1 MHSSKSSF
9 FRWLQ
14 GARQQV
20 GRQLQAEMDRESMAP
35 ELTLRPGF
43 WKTSTQLSDKGNHS
57 FVP

>member
-35 ELTLRPGF
+35 ELTLRPRILEDVYTTVRQG
-43 WKTSTQLSDKGNHS
+43 
-57 FVP
+57 